1 MYGTVARMRVKPGQA
16 QKLMEISDRQNK
28 QLGQGVKGYIG
39 EFVYRLDKDSNELIL
54 VVLFEDKQSYAANAE
69 SPDQDVRYREVRAC
83 LESDPQW
90 DDGEIIYQFGDLAK
104 R

>member
-28 QLGQGVKGYIG
+28 EMSPGVKGYMG
-39 EFVYRLDKDSNELIL
+39 EFVYRLDTDPNELIL
-54 VVLFEDKQSYAANAE
+54 VVLFEDKQSYTANAE
-69 SPDQDVRYREVRAC
+69 SPDQDVRYQEVRAC

-90 DDGEIIYQFGDLAK
+90 GDGEIIYHFGDIGG